1 MFKLKGPSVRESV
14 FLALANHLP
23 RSAWAD
29 RHRYVFFR
37 LARVGV
43 KGRCT
48 IWGPLTI
55 RPIGCAGN
63 VEIGANCFIN
73 THVRFGVPRD
83 KVIIGDRVL
92 IGPQVMFETASH
104 SLRYVEGVGRGMTT
118 RPITVESEA
127 WIGGGAIITQ
137 GVTIGRGAVVAAG
150 AVVTENV
157 DPYTVVGGVPAIYI
171 RSVGLPAQKM
181 AQ

>member
-1 MFKLKGPSVRESV
+1 
-14 FLALANHLP
+14 
-23 RSAWAD
+23 
-29 RHRYVFFR
+29 
-37 LARVGV
+37 
-43 KGRCT
+43 
-48 IWGPLTI
+48 
-55 RPIGCAGN
+55 
-63 VEIGANCFIN
+63 
-73 THVRFGVPRD
+73 
-83 KVIIGDRVL
+83 
-92 IGPQVMFETASH
+92 
-104 SLRYVEGVGRGMTT
+104 MTT